1 MTFPWKCPFCGLHG
15 TVSEANVTERTEL
28 FDNGNKY
35 GQQAV
40 IWKAITCPNPACGEY
55 TFAVSVFDAQGS
67 ESKPRHFWRLVPQAD
82 MKVLPDRVPEPVAS
96 AYREACRIAV
106 LSPRASATLSR
117 RCLREMIRDRWG
129 VGGTRL
135 SDAIGLI
142 QGKLAPATWEAIE
155 RVQARGNIADHMAA
169 GPDLIVDV
177 DPQEARLLI
186 QLVETLVDAWY
197 AAPPR

>member
-1 MTFPWKCPFCGLHG
+1 MPFPWKCPFCGVHG
-15 TVSEANVTERTEL
+15 AVSDANVTERTEI

-40 IWKAITCPNPACGEY
+40 IWKAIVCPNPACAEY

-82 MKVLPDRVPEPVAS
+82 MKILSDRVPEPVAA
-96 AYREACRIAV
+96 AYREACRIAA
-106 LSPRASATLSR
+106 LSPRASATIAR

-129 VGGTRL
+129 VGGTHL
-135 SDAIGLI
+135 PDAITLI
-142 QGKLAPATWEAIE
+142 QSKVSPASWDAIQHLQE
-155 RVQARGNIADHMAA
+155 RGNIGAHMAA
-169 GPDLIVDV
+169 GTDLIVDV

-186 QLVETLVDAWY
+186 QLVETLVDDWY
-197 AAPPR
+197 GR